1 MATRETKRSKPVTKR
16 LAKADAPAAKP
27 RTRRLTKSLAPLP
40 GPELAIPPAEPLA
53 PALLVPDS
61 SSLPPPAPT
70 AASEPAPPPPEP
82 APTPPAPP
90 PTDRAPAPERAPF
103 APIVR
108 STGGS
113 RRALDTGAG
122 AWVSVV
128 YEGGATFCDD
138 QAGVFVNGT
147 RTRLRAPIA
156 ERLLTLDG
164 FRMP

>member
-1 MATRETKRSKPVTKR
+1 MAARETKRTKPVTKR
-16 LAKADAPAAKP
+16 IAGADEPAAPAKP
-27 RTRRLTKSLAPLP
+27 RTRRLTKSLRP
-40 GPELAIPPAEPLA
+40 GLELALPAA
-53 PALLVPDS
+53 VA
-61 SSLPPPAPT
+61 
-70 AASEPAPPPPEP
+70 
-82 APTPPAPP
+82 
-90 PTDRAPAPERAPF
+90 APAPEPVAPALAAPAPVLAPEVAPVPAAPAALLPVPSSAPSSPF

-113 RRALDTGAG
+113 RRALDTGDG

-138 QAGVFVNGT
+138 VAGVFVNGT

>member
-1 MATRETKRSKPVTKR
+1 MAARETKRTKPVTKR
-16 LAKADAPAAKP
+16 IAGADEPAAPAKP

-40 GPELAIPPAEPLA
+40 GPELALPAA
-53 PALLVPDS
+53 VA
-61 SSLPPPAPT
+61 
-70 AASEPAPPPPEP
+70 
-82 APTPPAPP
+82 
-90 PTDRAPAPERAPF
+90 APAPEPVAPALAAPAPVLAPEVAPVLAAPAAPLPAPAPSSAPSSPF

-113 RRALDTGAG
+113 RRALDTGDG

-138 QAGVFVNGT
+138 VAGVFVNGT

>member
-1 MATRETKRSKPVTKR
+1 MATRETKRTKPVTKR
-16 LAKADAPAAKP
+16 IARADAPAKP
-27 RTRRLTKSLAPLP
+27 KTRRLTKSLSPL
-40 GPELAIPPAEPLA
+40 AEPEPVA
-53 PALLVPDS
+53 PALLVPVPVPAPVPVPVPVPEAC
-61 SSLPPPAPT
+61 LPPSPLP
-70 AASEPAPPPPEP
+70 SSPPP
-82 APTPPAPP
+82 
-90 PTDRAPAPERAPF
+90 PF

>member
-1 MATRETKRSKPVTKR
+1 LSRLSRPPRS
-16 LAKADAPAAKP
+16 
-27 RTRRLTKSLAPLP
+27 
-40 GPELAIPPAEPLA
+40 
-53 PALLVPDS
+53 
-61 SSLPPPAPT
+61 
-70 AASEPAPPPPEP
+70 PEP
-82 APTPPAPP
+82 PKA
-90 PTDRAPAPERAPF
+90 REPF

-113 RRALDTGAG
+113 RRALDTGAS

-138 QAGVFVNGT
+138 QAGIFVNGT